1 MNPFLAFQDTLNLY
15 IGDKALAQLPY
26 RWSEKHRHYHN
37 TNHLIQILQDIENDF
52 RFKELNIYEKHALLL
67 AAFFHDAI
75 YDTKRK
81 DSEDQSIRYFISS
94 FKGKDP
100 KMIDKVCDLI
110 EVTKYR
116 KRPFKK
122 LERIFWDADNSGFK
136 KGFDT
141 IFRNEKLIQKEWTH
155 VPKEKFKEGKIKF
168 LETNLGLF
176 GAKADKDIQK
186 LIKYY
191 QEKF

>member
-1 MNPFLAFQDTLNLY
+1 MNPFLAFQDILKIYLS
-15 IGDKALAQLPY
+15 DKAIVQLPY
-26 RWSEKHRHYHN
+26 RWNEKHRYYHN
-37 TNHLIQILQDIENDF
+37 TNHLIRILQDIERDF
-52 RFKELNIYEKHALLL
+52 HFKELNIYEKHALVL
-67 AAFFHDAI
+67 AAFFHDAV
-75 YDTKRK
+75 YNTKRD
-81 DSEDQSIRYFISS
+81 DSEDQSIKLFIAS
-94 FKGKDP
+94 FKGNDI

-110 EVTKYR
+110 EVTKHR
-116 KRPFKK
+116 KRPTKK

-136 KGFDT
+136 KGYDT

-155 VPKEKFKEGKIKF
+155 VPKEKFRKGKIEF

-176 GAKADKDIQK
+176 GTKADKDLQK